1 MQCFIL
7 KHNMKLKILIVD
19 DEYSGRISLSILLK
33 EHCIQSVETIKLASD
48 LPTAIELIN
57 TNSFDICFLDIHLS
71 NGLGF
76 EIVGH
81 IPESIQIIYVT
92 AFSEYAIN
100 AIKNRAFDYLLKP
113 VNPAELKLA
122 LNNVCIKRESL
133 KKLFVNIKSKGATNP
148 IKQSDILLVK
158 ANGPYSEIYLKS
170 GKVITTAQTLK
181 SLHEKLNTEFIRI
194 HKSYIV
200 RKDSIT
206 SFNKK
211 GIFFDNNKTLPIS
224 RTGLKL
230 LQEYYSS

>member
-1 MQCFIL
+1 
-7 KHNMKLKILIVD
+7 MKLKILIVD
-19 DEYSGRISLSILLK
+19 DEHSGRVSLSILLK

-48 LPTAIELIN
+48 LPTAITLLN

-76 EIVGH
+76 DMVAH
-81 IPESIQIIYVT
+81 IPESTQIVYAT
-92 AFSEYAIN
+92 AYSEYAIN

-113 VNPAELKLA
+113 VNPSELKLTV
-122 LNNVCIKRESL
+122 NNVCN
-133 KKLFVNIKSKGATNP
+133 KKEALQKVFVNIKSKGATNP

-158 ANGPYSEIYLKS
+158 AKGPYSEIFLKN
-170 GKVITTAQTLK
+170 GRVITTAQTLK

-211 GIFFDNNKTLPIS
+211 EIFFDNNKTLPIS

>member
-1 MQCFIL
+1 M
-7 KHNMKLKILIVD
+7 
-19 DEYSGRISLSILLK
+19 
-33 EHCIQSVETIKLASD
+33 
-48 LPTAIELIN
+48 
-57 TNSFDICFLDIHLS
+57 
-71 NGLGF
+71 
-76 EIVGH
+76 
-81 IPESIQIIYVT
+81 
-92 AFSEYAIN
+92 
-100 AIKNRAFDYLLKP
+100 
-113 VNPAELKLA
+113 
-122 LNNVCIKRESL
+122 